1 MSQQSFAIVLDP
13 TLYIYIYLLYPTLYI
28 YIYIFFF
35 YQGTTYLRSWIF
47 YFQLSA
53 VGDYVAED
61 ESVGEIE
68 TDKVSLW

>member
-1 MSQQSFAIVLDP
+1 MSQQSFAIVLDVSI
-13 TLYIYIYLLYPTLYI
+13 LH

-53 VGDYVAED
+53 VGDFVAED